1 MEFVAINKLSLL
13 DFPNKVSCILF
24 TRTCNFRCP
33 FCHNGLT
40 LLEDYE
46 TEVSFDEII
55 SFLKKR
61 QGILDGVVISGGEP
75 TLMPDLADKLRI
87 IKDLGFAIKLD
98 TNGSNPDILLDL
110 LEEGLIDYVA
120 MDIKNSRAGY
130 AETAGV
136 AGERMDISAVMRSIE
151 LIMQSGAEY
160 EFRTTVVKELH
171 EESDF
176 HDIGQMIRGAKR
188 YFLQSFTDRDT
199 VPVRG
204 LHSPDPSDL
213 ARYAEIMGAYVRE
226 VHIRGVD
233 IPLNRNDTVL

>member
-1 MEFVAINKLSLL
+1 MNICGLQKLTLL
-13 DFPNKVSCILF
+13 DYPG
-24 TRTCNFRCP
+24 RTACTVFLGGCDMRCP
-33 FCHNGLT
+33 FCHN
-40 LLEDYE
+40 YE
-46 TEVSFDEII
+46 LAVGAVSPVMTDEELMA
-55 SFLKKR
+55 FLDKR
-61 QGILDGVVISGGEP
+61 RGILDGVVFTGGEP
-75 TLMPDLADKLRI
+75 CLHPDIPELIAAVRDK
-87 IKDLGFAIKLD
+87 GFLIKLD
-98 TNGSNPDILLDL
+98 TNGLHPELLSEMFSQKL
-110 LEEGLIDYVA
+110 LDYVA

-130 AETAGV
+130 AETAGI

-151 LIMQSGAEY
+151 LIMQSGVEY

-171 EESDF
+171 EGSDF
-176 HDIGQMIRGAKR
+176 HDIGQMIRGAER

>member
-61 QGILDGVVISGGEP
+61 QGVLDGVVISGGEP
-75 TLMPDLADKLRI
+75 TLMPDLVEKLRV
-87 IKDLGFAIKLD
+87 IKDLGYAIKLD

-120 MDIKNSRAGY
+120 MDIKNSLNKY
-130 AETAGV
+130 DLTAGAKV
-136 AGERMDISAVMRSIE
+136 NHDRIVRSIE
-151 LIMQSGAEY
+151 ILKNSGVDY
-160 EFRTTVVKELH
+160 EFRTTLIKEFHNKEDMYEMGKLLEGHPNLYLQKFQISDGVINKNLH
-171 EESDF
+171 
-176 HDIGQMIRGAKR
+176 
-188 YFLQSFTDRDT
+188 
-199 VPVRG
+199 PV
-204 LHSPDPSDL
+204 DEDL
-213 ARYAEIMGAYVRE
+213 ANSF
-226 VHIRGVD
+226 VD
-233 IPLNRNDTVL
+233 ILSQYIDNVELRGY